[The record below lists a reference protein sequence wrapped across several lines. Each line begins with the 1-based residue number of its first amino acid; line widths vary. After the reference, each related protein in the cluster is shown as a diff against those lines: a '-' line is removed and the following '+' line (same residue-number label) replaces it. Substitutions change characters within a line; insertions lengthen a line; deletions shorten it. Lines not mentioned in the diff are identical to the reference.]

1 MLNRTQNFKKENL
14 VNTNPLNE
22 GKSDLSSILTK
33 IKAQNVARKADE
45 VINNKLSESSS
56 SSEEERV
63 SLKSDKNSDSVSG
76 TSITL
81 GSDGKPKKKKRT
93 GKSTISIITTD

>member
-1 MLNRTQNFKKENL
+1 MLNRTQSVKKD
-14 VNTNPLNE
+14 NE
-22 GKSDLSSILTK
+22 GRADLSSILSK

-63 SLKSDKNSDSVSG
+63 SIKSDKNSDPISG

-81 GSDGKPKKKKRT
+81 DSDGKPKKKKRS
-93 GKSTISIITTD
+93 GKSTISIITTE